1 MAGRPIGRPAFAYAA
16 CKKHDLSA
24 FYSNRIRIFGNLRKF
39 VLKKILFYA
48 IIYISVRTMGTGDVK
63 KLRKNNPA
71 ARQRAGHIIE
81 RYIGLSAKK
90 FF

>member
-24 FYSNRIRIFGNLRKF
+24 FYSNRIRLFGNLRKF

-48 IIYISVRTMGTGDVK
+48 IIYISVRTMGTGD
-63 KLRKNNPA
+63 
-71 ARQRAGHIIE
+71 
-81 RYIGLSAKK
+81 AKK
-90 FF
+90 PWNARKGEEIYIIRKHKFCILYD